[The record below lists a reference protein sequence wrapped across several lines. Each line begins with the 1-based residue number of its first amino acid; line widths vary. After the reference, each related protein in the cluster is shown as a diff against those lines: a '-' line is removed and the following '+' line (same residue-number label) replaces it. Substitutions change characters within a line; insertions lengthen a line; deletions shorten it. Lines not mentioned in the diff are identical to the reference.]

1 MEDSIQNYKGLQGA
15 LSRHAYHQVAV
26 NETGARLLWCIQK

>member
-15 LSRHAYHQVAV
+15 LSRHVYQVGV
-26 NETGARLLWCIQK
+26 KETGARLLWCIQK